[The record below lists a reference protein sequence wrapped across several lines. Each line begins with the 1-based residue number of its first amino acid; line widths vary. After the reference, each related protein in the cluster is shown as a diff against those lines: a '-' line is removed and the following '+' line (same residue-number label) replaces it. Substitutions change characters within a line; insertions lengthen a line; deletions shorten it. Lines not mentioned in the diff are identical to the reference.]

1 MASGSSA
8 SNCSSSDGSE
18 PDPNRLNQ
26 AMTTHQTAP
35 EAKTMDGHEAAE
47 RAGATGRIRIGL

>member
-8 SNCSSSDGSE
+8 SNFSGSDGSE

-26 AMTTHQTAP
+26 AMTTHQTAR
-35 EAKTMDGHEAAE
+35 EAKAMD
-47 RAGATGRIRIGL
+47 